1 MLKFILIVCSL
12 ILLGAA
18 HASSVSLHACR
29 FLLVFFT
36 RRVDKFQQIRWREA
50 RCHHASYFTLSYP
63 QSQCCYVS
71 VSEKP
76 VDQLIYT
83 VSSPRYRIR
92 RRGSSNWKSDGASSS
107 VVAPAVANETCDPF
121 TPESEHCTLGN
132 MVVHSV
138 NKSHPSDYSA
148 TIAFARARNIHLVVR
163 NASDEYVDA
172 CLRLRGYRLLF
183 SSMNRYLSLLETLLE
198 VRILSIDSLVSALRR
213 ASLRGISGDAD
224 ELQ

>member
-1 MLKFILIVCSL
+1 M
-12 ILLGAA
+12 
-18 HASSVSLHACR
+18 
-29 FLLVFFT
+29 
-36 RRVDKFQQIRWREA
+36 
-50 RCHHASYFTLSYP
+50 
-63 QSQCCYVS
+63 
-71 VSEKP
+71 
-76 VDQLIYT
+76 
-83 VSSPRYRIR
+83 
-92 RRGSSNWKSDGASSS
+92 
-107 VVAPAVANETCDPF
+107 APAVANETCDPF

-163 NASDEYVDA
+163 NTGDEYVDA

-183 SSMNRYLSLLETLLE
+183 SSMNRYLSLLE